1 MRRAAPCKRA
11 KECEWQEVKSDG
23 GDDTAKRLAKQ
34 TEEKSIQQMMPSRE
48 ILMEENQSVKV
59 GFRS

>member
-1 MRRAAPCKRA
+1 MA
-11 KECEWQEVKSDG
+11 EGQVESDG

-34 TEEKSIQQMMPSRE
+34 TEEKSNQQMMPSRE
-48 ILMEENQSVKV
+48 ILKEKNQSAKV